1 MEGFESPRPHS
12 GAPPVA
18 AVAPQEERAMQP
30 SRRALLG
37 AGLGAL
43 GLGLGG
49 CAGTPTPAPSASGT
63 APATPSG
70 PSRLLVVGA
79 PGRPFTR
86 DSARAWDSE
95 SFRIIRQVLETLLGV
110 DPDTGAPTPRLA
122 ERHEV
127 SADGRVH
134 AFHLVPGLV
143 FDDGEPCDADAVVAN
158 IRRWAQAPAP
168 VEGSVPMPSSFVSAF
183 GGHEGEEGSVYA
195 GVEARG
201 AHEVR
206 LRLTSPLRHLA
217 AALSS
222 PAFAIS
228 SPASWERTVPV
239 DGVETVTPAGT
250 GPYRWATEAE
260 VAELSRDQP
269 DGADVAYLV
278 PSASHRG
285 EEPAVRPV
293 VVHPWGRAT
302 TRLRELRRGTADVID
317 VVAPGQLRPLVE
329 AGTQV
334 LPRDPLAVLYVGM
347 NLDHPRIRSQYLRQA
362 IAYAVDRP
370 RIAASD
376 VFLEGT
382 RLAHD
387 LVPPALGVGDEEAR
401 RYDVNPAQARRLVE
415 LSGYDG
421 EELEFLYPAGTSS
434 PSLPEPERVYAMV
447 AQDLGAIGLHI
458 TPVPVPA
465 DHDYLRAVVSR
476 PTRALHLMGRNG
488 AYRDPHAFLEPF
500 ARSWRAETGYRNPRV
515 IQDVDAAASEQDDE
529 ARRGLFRRVVRAMAL
544 DLPALPL
551 VYPISALA
559 TGPRVASYPTS
570 PQLDEP
576 FARVR
581 LTEG

>member
-1 MEGFESPRPHS
+1 
-12 GAPPVA
+12 
-18 AVAPQEERAMQP
+18 MQP

-49 CAGTPTPAPSASGT
+49 CAGAPAPAPSTSAASPS
-63 APATPSG
+63 ASPSG
-70 PSRLLVVGA
+70 PGRLLVVGA

-86 DSARAWDSE
+86 DPALAWDSE
-95 SFRIIRQVLETLLGV
+95 TFRVTRQVLETLLGV

-134 AFHLVPGLV
+134 TFHLVPDLV
-143 FDDGEPCDADAVVAN
+143 FDDGERCDADAVAAN
-158 IRRWAQAPAP
+158 VRRWAQAPEP
-168 VEGSVPMPSSFVSAF
+168 VEGTVAMPSSFVSAF
-183 GGHEGEEGSVYA
+183 GGHAGEAGSVYA

-201 AHEVR
+201 EHEVR
-206 LRLTSPLRHLA
+206 LRLNAPLRHLA

-228 SPASWERTVPV
+228 SPASWERTVAV
-239 DGVETVTPAGT
+239 DEEEVTTPAGT
-250 GPYRWATEAE
+250 GPYRWATAAE
-260 VAELSRDQP
+260 VAELARDRP
-269 DGADVAYLV
+269 AGEGVTYLV
-278 PSASHRG
+278 PSAGHRG
-285 EEPAVRPV
+285 ADLAVHPV
-293 VVHPWGRAT
+293 AVHPWGRAS

-347 NLDHPRIRSQYLRQA
+347 NLDHPLIRSQYLRQA

-370 RIAASD
+370 RIAGSD

-401 RYDVNPAQARRLVE
+401 RYDVNPAQARRLIE

-421 EELEFLYPAGTSS
+421 EELEFLYPAGSARAS
-434 PSLPEPERVYAMV
+434 MPEPERVYAMV
-447 AQDLGAIGLHI
+447 AQDLGEVGLHV

-488 AYRDPHAFLEPF
+488 SYRDPHAFLEPF
-500 ARSWRAETGYRNPRV
+500 ARSWRVETGYRNPRV
-515 IQDVDAAASEQDDE
+515 MEDVDAAAAEQDDE
-529 ARRGLFRRVVRAMAL
+529 ARRGRFRRVVRAMAL

-576 FARVR
+576 FARVE
-581 LTEG
+581 LSEG